1 MAPNGEQTRVMVIL
15 STALALL
22 LTGSLVYCLLIV
34 VATRRF
40 LSARLLMPG
49 IQPAVSILKP
59 LCGHDDG
66 LEENLRSFFMQDYPE
81 YEVLLGVHNADDPAV
96 PVAEKVIHE
105 FSGKVAARL
114 IITGESPIPNAKAF
128 SLNRMVREARHDV
141 LVMGDS
147 DIRVTPTLLSHLA
160 REFQDEHIGLIS
172 CPYRAVPG
180 KSFWSRLEAVGMNT
194 ELLGGVL
201 VARMLEGMR
210 FALGCTVAVRRGVL
224 EEMGGF
230 SYLQEFLAEDFV
242 IGQRAAELGH
252 GVLFSSYVIEH
263 RIGSQGMMRNLG
275 HRLRWARSTR
285 RSRPAG
291 YWGQI
296 FTYPLAWALLLW
308 AVYHPAWPA
317 VLLTLVVRGM
327 AAMATA
333 RYVLRDPV
341 TQKQWWLLP
350 LQDVLGFLIWI
361 SGFIGDTII
370 WRDRKCTVLRD
381 GRLHVNPHVNP

>member
-1 MAPNGEQTRVMVIL
+1 MVIL
-15 STALALL
+15 TTVWAVL
-22 LTGSLVYCLLIV
+22 LTGSLVYCALILL
-34 VATRRF
+34 ATRRF
-40 LSARLLMPG
+40 LSAGLPAPG
-49 IQPAVSILKP
+49 SQPAISILKP

-66 LEENLRSFFMQDYPE
+66 LEDNLRGFFLQDYPE
-81 YEVLLGVHNADDPAV
+81 YEVLFGVHRLDDPAV
-96 PVAEKVIHE
+96 PVAEKIISE
-105 FSGKVAARL
+105 FSGRISARL
-114 IITGESPIPNAKAF
+114 VVTGESPIPNAKAF
-128 SLNRMVREARHDV
+128 SLNRLVREARYDI
-141 LVMGDS
+141 LVMSDS
-147 DIRVTPTLLSHLA
+147 DVRVTPLLLA
-160 REFQDEHIGLIS
+160 RLAQEFQEQRTGLIS

-180 KSFWSRLEAVGMNT
+180 KSLWSRLEAIGMNT

-210 FALGCTVAVRRGVL
+210 FALGCTVAVRRSVL

-230 SYLQEFLAEDFV
+230 GYLQEFLAEDFV

-252 GVLFSSYVIEH
+252 GVLLSSYVIEH
-263 RIGSQGMMRNLG
+263 RIGSQGIMRNLG

-296 FTYPLAWALLLW
+296 FTYPLPWALLLCTT
-308 AVYHPAWPA
+308 HPGTWP
-317 VLLTLVVRGM
+317 VVVLTLGLRGA

-333 RYVLRDPV
+333 RYVVRDPV

-350 LQDVLGFLIWI
+350 LQDLIGFLVWI
-361 SGFIGDTII
+361 SGFVGDTIV

-381 GRLHVNPHVNP
+381 GRLHVNP